1 MISALRG
8 RRPKPLDERARIK
21 LNSKYNYTLQ
31 INKMAIF
38 NSLFY
43 KTLIAAE
50 AAVDY
55 IELIDE
61 KYRLPTS

>member
-1 MISALRG
+1 
-8 RRPKPLDERARIK
+8 
-21 LNSKYNYTLQ
+21 
-31 INKMAIF
+31 MAIF